1 MGKKV
6 IYYEDNRGI
15 KPVKQLISAF
25 DGKTRGKI
33 LTRLEFLEIHW
44 HEMRRP
50 FIDKIDKD
58 LYELRVQFAWNN
70 IRIIYAYMFGD
81 YIVLLHGLQ
90 KKTKR
95 IKEGDKLKAINRMTD
110 FQNRYDKGLILL
122 KREVI

>member
-1 MGKKV
+1 
-6 IYYEDNRGI
+6 
-15 KPVKQLISAF
+15 
-25 DGKTRGKI
+25 
-33 LTRLEFLEIHW
+33 
-44 HEMRRP
+44 MRRP
-50 FIDKIDKD
+50 FIDKIGKD

-95 IKEGDKLKAINRMTD
+95 IKGADKLKAINRMTD
-110 FQNRYDKGLILL
+110 FQNRYNKGLITL